1 MRPLRLRTCAQ
12 SAVLLLALPNMALWA
27 NQGLMPPGLTGAP
40 GESTCAQCHTSAPN
54 TRNGRISV
62 DFGGL
67 LTYTPGVKQTVTVR
81 VQPGLSVNLATG
93 FMASARLAG
102 GANAG
107 EFTAGNRTIV
117 QTNNGFQYVSQITI
131 SPDLSFSFDW
141 TPPASATGN
150 VTFYFSAV
158 AGPGDLTANA
168 IDEVYNSTFTLRP
181 INVTPPSGYR
191 YTFFNLNGS
200 TSSRA
205 TGISSNG
212 LVTGSF
218 VSAGKSRGFLR
229 AADGSI
235 TSFDVPASTNTYPL
249 GINASGV
256 VVGGF
261 DNTNGQR
268 RGFLRRADGTFVTYE
283 QSGLS
288 TEVTAINDAGL
299 IAGRLFNGTISSG
312 VRLNASLQATGNL
325 TYPATGISG
334 AGFLTGV
341 FPQVDTARY
350 GYITTTDNYTQQF
363 PTPCG
368 ATATGSLTGFGI
380 NDNNE
385 VVGFCTNTPDNAA
398 AYSYSFLRLAD
409 ARTVTLG
416 DQSLNG
422 AGPYRAFGINN
433 SGVIAGAGGEVA
445 YSEPR
450 AMIATPCA
458 ASLTPA
464 NYTANNG
471 GGTINVPVNTTSD
484 CDWLAF
490 TDSSW
495 ATATASAA
503 GNNMLVNVQPNLTG
517 IARTARIAIGATS
530 ITIVQEAQPCSF
542 TLSQTSALINSFGGN
557 GVITFIA
564 PNSCAWNI
572 TTDSTSWITF
582 ASATQGVG
590 SGQIYYNVAANN
602 GVLQRNGTITI
613 GSSIFTVSQF
623 GSASCNYQVNV
634 STLPYSSTATTG
646 TATVTTGDGC
656 TWSATSGSTFLSIDG
671 NLRTGSGTINF
682 LLAANTTGVDR
693 VGTLFIANQTF
704 NITQSATLISTGLRF
719 VPVTPCRIADTRA
732 GGGFAGSFG
741 PPTLTAGST
750 RDFPL
755 PSSVCG
761 IPGNARAV
769 SLNVTAVP
777 QAVLSFLTAYPTG
790 IERPLVSTLNSFN
803 GRVVANAA
811 VVPSGTN
818 GSVSVYV
825 SDASDVILD
834 VNGYFVPLDTP
845 NSLVFYPVTP
855 CRVADTR
862 TGGNKTGAFGPPSLT
877 AGVARTIPV
886 TTAGCSIPFGAQAF
900 SLNVTAVPPGPLSF
914 VTVWPAGL
922 TRPNVSTLNSFD
934 GQVVAN
940 AAIVPS
946 GTVFENGVSAG
957 AINVYASNNTDVV
970 IDVNGYFA
978 PSGFAFNGLNFYTLS
993 PCRAVDTR
1001 AGSGK
1006 TGSFGAPSLAS
1017 GVSRDFALLGAGCN
1031 VPNTAQAYSLNM
1043 TAVPPGPLPFV
1054 SIWPTGLTQPVVS
1067 TLNSFNGQVVAN
1079 AALVPATGGSV
1090 TAFAAGATDLI
1101 LDLNGYFAP

>member
-1 MRPLRLRTCAQ
+1 
-12 SAVLLLALPNMALWA
+12 
-27 NQGLMPPGLTGAP
+27 MPPGLTGAP
-40 GESTCAQCHTSAPN
+40 GEGTCAQCHTSAPN

-81 VQPGLSVNLATG
+81 VHPGLSVNFATG
-93 FMASARLAG
+93 FMASPRLAS

-107 EFTAGNRTIV
+107 ELTAGNRTIV
-117 QTNNGFQYVSQITI
+117 QTNNGFQYVSQTTI

-141 TPPASATGN
+141 TPPAAASGN
-150 VTFYFSAV
+150 ITFYFSAV

-181 INVTPPSGYR
+181 ISVTPPSGYR

-205 TGISSNG
+205 TGVSSNG

-218 VSAGKSRGFLR
+218 VSAGKSRGFIR

-235 TSFDVPASTNTYPL
+235 TAFDVPASTNTYPL

-256 VVGGF
+256 VVGGY

-268 RGFLRRADGTFVTYE
+268 RGFLRRADGTFATYE

-299 IAGRLFNGTISSG
+299 IVGRLFNGTISSG

-325 TYPATGISG
+325 TYTATGISG
-334 AGFLTGV
+334 TGFLTGI

-363 PTPCG
+363 ATICG
-368 ATATGSLTGFGI
+368 ATPTSSLTGFGI
-380 NDNNE
+380 NENNE
-385 VVGFCTNTPDNAA
+385 VVGFCTNTPDNAL
-398 AYSYSFLRLAD
+398 AYSYSFLRLSD
-409 ARTVTLG
+409 ARTVILG

-422 AGPYRAFGINN
+422 TSPYRAYGINN
-433 SGVIAGAGGEVA
+433 SGVIAGAGGETA

-450 AMIATPCA
+450 AMIASPCT

-464 NYTANNG
+464 NFTANNG
-471 GGTINVPVNTTSD
+471 GGTVNVPVNTTSD
-484 CDWLAF
+484 CDWIAF

-495 ATATASAA
+495 ATVSTSGA

-517 IARTARIAIGATS
+517 TARTARITIGATS
-530 ITIVQEAQPCSF
+530 INVVQEAQPCSF
-542 TLSQTSALINSFGGN
+542 TLSETSALVNSFGSN

-564 PNSCAWNI
+564 PTSCAWNI
-572 TTDSTSWITF
+572 TTDQPSWITF

-590 SGQIYYNVAANN
+590 SGQIYYNVAQNN
-602 GVLQRNGTITI
+602 GVLQRNASITI
-613 GSSIFTVSQF
+613 GSSIFTVSQL
-623 GSASCNYQVNV
+623 GSATCNYQVSV
-634 STLPYSSTATTG
+634 STLPYSSTAGTG

-656 TWSATSGSTFLSIDG
+656 SWVASSGSTFLSIDG
-671 NLRTGSGTINF
+671 NVRIGSGTINF
-682 LLAANTTGVDR
+682 QLAANTTGADR
-693 VGTLFIANQTF
+693 VGTLFIANQTIS
-704 NITQSATLISTGLRF
+704 ITQSATLVNTGLRF

-732 GGGFAGSFG
+732 GAGFGGSFG
-741 PPTLTAGST
+741 PPTLTAGTT

-755 PSSVCG
+755 PSSSCG

-777 QAVLSFLTAYPTG
+777 QSVLSFLTAYPTG
-790 IERPLVSTLNSFN
+790 IQRPLVSTLNSFN

-811 VVPSGTN
+811 VVPTGTN
-818 GSVSVYV
+818 GSSGSVSVYV
-825 SDASDVILD
+825 SDTSDVILD

-855 CRVADTR
+855 CRIADTR
-862 TGGNKTGAFGPPSLT
+862 TGSNKSGAFGPPSLA

-886 TTAGCSIPFGAQAF
+886 TTAGCNIPFGAQAF

-914 VTVWPAGL
+914 VTVWPANQA
-922 TRPNVSTLNSFD
+922 RPNVSTLNSFD

-946 GTVFENGVSAG
+946 GTVFESGVSAG
-957 AINVYASNNTDVV
+957 AINVYASNNTDLV

-978 PSGFAFNGLNFYTLS
+978 PSGFGFNGLNFYTLA

-1001 AGSGK
+1001 GGSGK
-1006 TGSFGAPSLAS
+1006 TGSFGAPALAS
-1017 GVSRDFALLGAGCN
+1017 GTSRDFPLLGAGCN

-1043 TAVPPGPLPFV
+1043 TAVPAGSLPYV
-1054 SIWPTGLTQPVVS
+1054 SIWPTGLAQPLVS

-1090 TAFAAGATDLI
+1090 TAFAAGTTDLI